1 MHEAIGEDIAESSC
15 FLMVTL
21 HFRRVNSTIVWRYSR
36 PCNKLP
42 RGGARK
48 RGEPKQGTMYR
59 PPTRKDGRLESRT
72 RGPGGSGP
80 PDLYFCEVK
89 LPGAGGAEPGQVVA

>member
-36 PCNKLP
+36 PYNKLP

-48 RGEPKQGTMYR
+48 RGEPKQGTI
-59 PPTRKDGRLESRT
+59 PTGSPRCSGQAGQAVSGSYKSTARNGCATWKKDGQKSRT
-72 RGPGGSGP
+72 GGPG
-80 PDLYFCEVK
+80 
-89 LPGAGGAEPGQVVA
+89 